1 MEKEMKG
8 ALLDVANELRL
19 AGSAIDDLSHTV
31 SKAFGETLGD
41 MIGVKESEVLRDEAR
56 ALEDAFNALRR
67 LSADC
72 YRVSLSLGAL
82 TEDEN
87 DD

>member
-31 SKAFGETLGD
+31 SKAFSETLGD
-41 MIGVKESEVLRDEAR
+41 MIGVKERKALRDEAK

-72 YRVSLSLGAL
+72 YKVSLSIGDL
-82 TEDEN
+82 TKDES